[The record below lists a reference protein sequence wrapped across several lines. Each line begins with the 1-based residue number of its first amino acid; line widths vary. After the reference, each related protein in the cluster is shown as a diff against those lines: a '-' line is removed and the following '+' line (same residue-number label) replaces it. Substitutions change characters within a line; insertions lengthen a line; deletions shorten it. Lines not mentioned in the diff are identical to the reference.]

1 MGTRARARS
10 RQLTT
15 TRKTR
20 PRHVV
25 KSKLVALAAIVAAPL
40 FFEACAPSQ
49 GEHNYEILPAERL
62 VKKLEANRRRVKTF
76 VGKGTLLI
84 ETEDFRNEAFFRVAL
99 KKPDSLNLN
108 VLGPF
113 GIELANALATEED
126 FKFYDAMNNILYQ
139 GAINE
144 EILETIFRVDLTFQE
159 LIDAF
164 VGSVNMTDLL
174 YTEPDE
180 YKVDYEEY
188 VLTFVD
194 DKTRVARVFRVSIRD
209 LGVTH
214 YQVLDENGNLLVN
227 AVYEDF
233 EKIEGAT
240 IPTRARIVNHA
251 ADQSIEIV
259 YDEIRVNDDDV
270 TLYFEPP
277 NDATIV
283 VWE

>member
-1 MGTRARARS
+1 
-10 RQLTT
+10 
-15 TRKTR
+15 
-20 PRHVV
+20 V
-25 KSKLVALAAIVAAPL
+25 KRKLVALAAIVAAPI

-49 GEHNYEILPAERL
+49 GENNYEILPAERL

-214 YQVLDENGNLLVN
+214 YQVLDENGNILVN

>member
-1 MGTRARARS
+1 M
-10 RQLTT
+10 
-15 TRKTR
+15 KI
-20 PRHVV
+20 
-25 KSKLVALAAIVAAPL
+25 KLVALAAIFAAPL
-40 FFEACAPSQ
+40 LFEACAPSQ
-49 GEHNYEILPAERL
+49 GDDNYEILPAERL

-76 VGKGTLLI
+76 VGKGSLAI
-84 ETEDFRNEAFFRVAL
+84 DTEDFHNEAIFRVAL

-144 EILETIFRVDLTFQE
+144 EILETIFRVDLSFHE

-174 YTEPDE
+174 YTEPAE

-194 DKTRVARVFRVSIRD
+194 EETRMARVFRVSIRD
-209 LGVTH
+209 LGVTQ
-214 YQVLDENGNLLVN
+214 YQALDENGNILVQ
-227 AVYEDF
+227 AEYEDF
-233 EKIEGAT
+233 ETIEGAT
-240 IPTRARIVNHA
+240 IPTRAKVVNHVA
-251 ADQSIEIV
+251 NQSIEIV
-259 YDEIRVNDDDV
+259 YDEVRVNDNQV
-270 TLYFEPP
+270 TIYFEPP
-277 NDATIV
+277 NDATVV